1 MAQGLSSITAIA
13 IIEKDTNS
21 DVMLTW
27 SYPIVD
33 ESFEPV
39 LISRSNLKGEF
50 VPFTFSK
57 FHNQWIYIV
66 SSPVEHEEEEDE
78 DDEEKENE
86 EKVLSTTG
94 KEYPGP
100 LGRVE
105 AFSICLLCK
114 DYNPEMYATLAKLF
128 VGVYTKTGTP
138 ISILQGFLRVL
149 TVGKLGDFEK
159 NDFPNRDALLATS
172 IKDIIK
178 IFGIE
183 IILVWTALMMKKRV
197 AVYCDKSSTL
207 LRAIRAFPLF
217 IWHRRDW
224 DLLYPYVNL
233 NEDEIDELNKVRV
246 YCAGFTDPEIKSKAN
261 LYDLFIDL
269 NERNIS
275 VAEHAKTDFRMG
287 SFHKDL
293 GDFLVECSE
302 DEEMSDLDIIKEL
315 AIRTKQLLD
324 KLKSLQVEDEDGNE
338 MITAESLQNLPANMQ
353 QFLFSVAVAEGLTR

>member
-1 MAQGLSSITAIA
+1 
-13 IIEKDTNS
+13 
-21 DVMLTW
+21 MLTW

-33 ESFEPV
+33 NSFEPV
-39 LISRSNLKGEF
+39 LISRSNLSGDY

-57 FHNQWIYIV
+57 FHNQWVYII

-78 DDEEKENE
+78 NDEKENDE
-86 EKVLSTTG
+86 NVLSTTG

-114 DYNPEMYATLAKLF
+114 DYNPELYATLAKLF
-128 VGVYTKTGTP
+128 VSVYKKTGTP

-149 TVGKLGDFEK
+149 TVGKLGEFDK
-159 NDFPNRDALLATS
+159 SDYPDRDALLATS

-183 IILVWTALMMKKRV
+183 IILLWNALMMKKRIIV
-197 AVYCDKSSTL
+197 FCDKSSTL

-224 DLLYPYVNL
+224 DLLHPYVHMND
-233 NEDEIDELNKVRV
+233 NEIEELFKARV
-246 YCAGFTDPEIKSKAN
+246 YCAGFINPEIKSKVN
-261 LYDLFIDL
+261 LYDIFIDL
-269 NERNIS
+269 NERTIS
-275 VAEHAKTDFRMG
+275 VADHAKNDFRMG

-302 DEEMSDLDIIKEL
+302 DDEMSDLDIIKEL
-315 AIRTKQLLD
+315 AIRTRQLLE
-324 KLKSLQVEDEDGNE
+324 KLKSLQVQDEDGNE
-338 MITAESLQNLPANMQ
+338 MITMEALQNLPANMQ
-353 QFLFSVAVAEGLTR
+353 QFLYAVASAE